1 LTAQRTNF
9 ERRFEK
15 SSGATE
21 EGINTRRL
29 TSIVAILPLVPEM
42 EEKEIGRR
50 ETMCFEVIVLLE
62 ARIKEAIAGGV
73 FFTETV
79 KMPQN
84 LMQYERFNYTS
95 NVE

>member
-1 LTAQRTNF
+1 MARTQRENF

-15 SSGATE
+15 SSAATE
-21 EGINTRRL
+21 EGSNTRRL
-29 TSIVAILPLVPEM
+29 TAIVAILPLVTKM

-50 ETMCFEVIVLLE
+50 ETMCFEAIVLLE
-62 ARIKEAIAGGV
+62 ARVKEAREGGV

-84 LMQYERFNYTS
+84 LMAA
-95 NVE
+95 